1 MSPITFK
8 LTAATNV
15 GMVRKNNED
24 NFIVCPDLSASLWS
38 VPEDADSVSNLSE
51 EGCILCVADGM
62 GGMNAGEVASDIAVN
77 SIKDSFSS
85 RKSKLSLDK
94 SNFPAIESFM
104 KKAIVTAD
112 KKIKE
117 KAKSDS
123 STNGMGT
130 TIVLAWIKSSYVN
143 VAWCGDSR
151 AYLFNPVSGL
161 VRLSKDHSYVQ
172 QLIDNG
178 SLDPEMAFYHPDS
191 NIITRSL
198 GDSCNKAQPDYMHRV
213 ISAGDIILLCTD
225 GLCGLIQDD
234 EIQKI
239 LMAEKDCLERC
250 KSVLIDAALAA
261 GGHDNVTVA
270 LYQCVGD
277 ELEEDFQKT
286 NPNIVPRRR
295 GLFWWKK

>member
-1 MSPITFK
+1 MSPSTFK

-24 NFIVCPDLSASLWS
+24 NFIVCPDLSAGLWC
-38 VPEDADSVSNLSE
+38 VPEDADSVFDLGE
-51 EGCILCVADGM
+51 DGCLLCVADGM

-77 SIKDSFSS
+77 SIKDFFSS
-85 RKSKLSLDK
+85 RKSKLFLDK
-94 SNFPAIESFM
+94 TNFLGIESFM
-104 KKAIVTAD
+104 KKAIVKAD

-143 VAWCGDSR
+143 IAWCGDSR

-198 GDSCNKAQPDYMHRV
+198 GDSCNKARPDYMHREIHV
-213 ISAGDIILLCTD
+213 GDIILLCTD
-225 GLCGLIQDD
+225 GLCGLIQDH
-234 EIQKI
+234 EIQRI
-239 LMAEKDCLERC
+239 LMEEKDCLERC
-250 KSVLIDAALAA
+250 KSVLIEAALAS

-270 LYQCVGD
+270 LYQCVSG
-277 ELEEDFQKT
+277 ELEGDIKKT
-286 NPNIVPRRR
+286 NPNIITRRR
-295 GLFWWKK
+295 GIFGWKK